1 MATPANLKEFRK
13 AMRST
18 RKSVAG
24 PLRKQWNGQI
34 SARILETSEYRESK
48 RVAGFLAFDGE
59 ADPRC
64 VMDQA
69 IEDGK
74 QVFVPIMQGKT
85 DPLIF
90 IEWHPDSQ
98 LKRNRFGIEEP
109 VGDRISIV
117 PATSL
122 ELVITP
128 LVAFDALCNR
138 IGVGGGFYDRT
149 FEFLKQGG
157 DHPVRASDIAMI
169 GFAFELQKLD
179 EIHVQPWDIGLSGV
193 ATESKVYRP
202 YCV

>member
-13 AMRST
+13 AIRST

-24 PLRKQWNGQI
+24 PQRKQWNDQI
-34 SARILETSEYRESK
+34 SARIFETPEYRESK
-48 RVAGFLAFDGE
+48 RIAGFLAFDGE

-64 VMDQA
+64 VMAQA
-69 IEDGK
+69 IKDGK

-85 DPLIF
+85 DPLLF
-90 IEWHPDSQ
+90 IEWFPDTQ
-98 LKRNRFGIEEP
+98 LKKNRFGIEEP
-109 VGDRISIV
+109 VGDRNSIV

-128 LVAFDALCNR
+128 LVAFDAVCNR

-149 FEFLKQGG
+149 FEFLNQRSDPG
-157 DHPVRASDIAMI
+157 VRAREVAML

-179 EIHVQPWDIGLSGV
+179 AIHAQPWDVGLTGV
-193 ATESKVYRP
+193 ATESRVYRP
-202 YCV
+202 